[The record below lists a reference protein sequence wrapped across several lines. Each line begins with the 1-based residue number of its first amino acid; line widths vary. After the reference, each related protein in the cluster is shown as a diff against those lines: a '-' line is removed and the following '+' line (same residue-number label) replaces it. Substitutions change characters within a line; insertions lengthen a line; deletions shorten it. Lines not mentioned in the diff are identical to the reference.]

1 VVGVCAGIVTG
12 VASGMILTF
21 TKHDP
26 VLGLNAGFIA
36 LCLNLAITTVVS
48 PMTAAQPNRFEEQV
62 KIAAAAD
69 AVG

>member
-1 VVGVCAGIVTG
+1 VCAGIVTG

-48 PMTAAQPNRFEEQV
+48 LMTAAQPNRFEEQV

>member
-48 PMTAAQPNRFEEQV
+48 LMTAAQPNRFEEQV

>member
-1 VVGVCAGIVTG
+1 MCAGIVTG

-48 PMTAAQPNRFEEQV
+48 LMTAAQPNRFEEQV